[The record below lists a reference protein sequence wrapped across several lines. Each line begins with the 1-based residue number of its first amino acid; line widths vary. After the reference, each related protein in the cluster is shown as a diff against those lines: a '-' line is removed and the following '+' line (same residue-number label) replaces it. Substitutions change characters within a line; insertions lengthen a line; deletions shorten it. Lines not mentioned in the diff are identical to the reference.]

1 MIGHLKHFGLFVI
14 HSFIMTLHQFVG
26 LISKMFPER
35 PAQGELDIEDD
46 IDEPDDLIQSKRGN
60 EVQRNKWGLPMID
73 EEE

>member
-26 LISKMFPER
+26 LISQMFPER
-35 PAQGELDIEDD
+35 PAQVEIDIEDD

>member
-35 PAQGELDIEDD
+35 PAQKEIDIEDD

-60 EVQRNKWGLPMID
+60 EVQRNKWGLPVID

>member
-14 HSFIMTLHQFVG
+14 HSLIMTLHQFVG
-26 LISKMFPER
+26 LINQMFPER
-35 PAQGELDIEDD
+35 PAQEEIDIEDD

>member
-1 MIGHLKHFGLFVI
+1 MIGHLKHFGLFVL

-35 PAQGELDIEDD
+35 PAQGEIDIEDD
-46 IDEPDDLIQSKRGN
+46 IDEPDDLIQSKGGN

>member
-35 PAQGELDIEDD
+35 PAQGEIDIEDD
-46 IDEPDDLIQSKRGN
+46 IDEPDDLNQSKRGN
-60 EVQRNKWGLPMID
+60 
-73 EEE
+73 

>member
-26 LISKMFPER
+26 LISQMFPER
-35 PAQGELDIEDD
+35 PAQVEIDIEDD
-46 IDEPDDLIQSKRGN
+46 IDEPDDLIQSKRGT

>member
-35 PAQGELDIEDD
+35 PTQKEIDIEDD

>member
-35 PAQGELDIEDD
+35 PAQAIDIEDD

-60 EVQRNKWGLPMID
+60 EVQRNKWGLPVID

>member
-14 HSFIMTLHQFVG
+14 QCFIMTLHQYVG
-26 LISKMFPER
+26 LRSQMFPER
-35 PAQGELDIEDD
+35 PAQKEIDIEDD

>member
-35 PAQGELDIEDD
+35 PAREEIDIEDD

-60 EVQRNKWGLPMID
+60 EVQRNKWGLPIID

>member
-35 PAQGELDIEDD
+35 PAQGEIDIEDD
-46 IDEPDDLIQSKRGN
+46 IDEPDDLIQSKGGN